1 MASHSVFIPI
11 LAKGDDDAQQQPG
24 SLSPSFPLFELP
36 LEIRLLIY
44 RYLVPNIFADDETFR
59 KPFRDDGGPC
69 CPALL
74 RANKQIY
81 REAIGEF
88 YGQEYFGLWI
98 KPSGWAF
105 ARSSG
110 MPIKNPFPTA
120 IRLVE
125 KLALTIYLGNYSDN
139 FNYQAILADYF
150 TNAQHGALRR
160 LRLTL
165 LVSIEFFELFRHKP
179 ARLRKQIEAELRPL
193 RSGRGLSEVSL
204 TKIDSCHPITV
215 WGHEKTFEASMT
227 EFLGVIQTFFDELR
241 IEMISSDGT
250 DSETVALEDEPPH
263 IQANILD
270 TVLES

>member
-1 MASHSVFIPI
+1 MASHSVAFPI
-11 LAKGDDDAQQQPG
+11 LAKRDKDFQQQPG
-24 SLSPSFPLFELP
+24 SLSPSFPLLELP
-36 LEIRLLIY
+36 FEIRLLIY
-44 RYLVPNIFADDETFR
+44 RYLVPNIFADDATFR

-88 YGQEYFGLWI
+88 YGLEYFGLWI
-98 KPSGWAF
+98 NPSGWAF

-110 MPIKNPFPTA
+110 MPIKNRFPTA
-120 IRLVE
+120 IRFVE

-139 FNYQAILADYF
+139 FNYQAILGDYF
-150 TNAQHGALRR
+150 TRAQNGPLRS

-165 LVSIEFFELFRHKP
+165 LVSIEFFERFRYKP

-215 WGHEKTFEASMT
+215 WGHEETFEASMA

-250 DSETVALEDEPPH
+250 DSETVSVEGYSPH
-263 IQANILD
+263 IQRNILD
-270 TVLES
+270 TGLES